1 MAIDLKQ
8 MPPKKKRFAFL
19 RKQYPTF
26 KYVAHEWS
34 CKGQNLR
41 VQFKFESG
49 DLVFQPGST
58 IKFPNAFDLS
68 KLSSNKKKLIDNLV
82 FQIGMIEMLSYWKAV
97 CSPTIELCTTAITKS
112 QMDWW
117 KKLYYQGLGEYLYL
131 NSVKVDQNGL
141 VNFKNVGK
149 EKYTHSSTVK
159 SKERTYLIPIGGGKD
174 SLATVEILKKSK
186 AKKFFL
192 LMNPTKAAKDS
203 AKAATTKWKEECV
216 FIKRIIDPALL
227 DCNAKGYLNGHTP
240 FSAMLAFYSN
250 LVSVII
256 GAKHTILSNESSANE
271 PTILGTNINHQY
283 SKSYEFEKDFNQYLK
298 RYVSSNYQY
307 FSLLRPINEFQI
319 VSIFSSNS
327 KNLKIFK
334 SCNVGSKK
342 DIWCCNCSKCL
353 FVFILLSAKIG
364 IEKTVDVFGENLFLK
379 KGLKQTF
386 EELIGR
392 SKHKPFECIGTIDEV
407 NVAITCLHQIDP
419 TAFNKMYLL
428 KRYKS
433 KFSDSLANQKQINSI
448 LNQFDKKHRL
458 NPSFKKMIHEVY
470 AEANKE

>member
-1 MAIDLKQ
+1 MAFELKQ

-26 KYVAHEWS
+26 SYESHSWS
-34 CKGQNLR
+34 CKGQNLK
-41 VQFKFESG
+41 VKFEFVTG
-49 DLVFQPGST
+49 DVKFQPQSVLTFPKEFSLGNIST
-58 IKFPNAFDLS
+58 S
-68 KLSSNKKKLIDNLV
+68 KKLLIDNLV

-97 CSPTIELCTTAITKS
+97 CAPTIIIKHKSLTKAQFS
-112 QMDWW
+112 WW

-131 NSVKVDQNGL
+131 NSIDVNQEDL
-141 VNFKNVGK
+141 VSFVSEEK
-149 EKYTHSSTVK
+149 EKYLSEDKVK
-159 SKERTYLIPIGGGKD
+159 SKEKTYLVPIGGGKD
-174 SLATVEILKKSK
+174 SLATIEILKKSS
-186 AKKFFL
+186 AKKFYL

-203 AKAATTKWKEECV
+203 AKSATNKWKEECV
-216 FIKRIIDPALL
+216 FIKRKIDPTLL
-227 DCNAKGYLNGHTP
+227 DLNARGYLNGHTP

-250 LVSVII
+250 LTSVII
-256 GAKHTILSNESSANE
+256 GAKYTILSNESSANE

-283 SKSYEFEKDFNQYLK
+283 SKSYEFEKDFNNYLK
-298 RYVSSNYQY
+298 RYVSPNFLY

-319 VSIFSSNS
+319 VSIFSSNP

-364 IEKTVDVFGENLFLK
+364 IEKTAKVFGENLFLK
-379 KGLKQTF
+379 KILKQTF

-407 NVAITCLHQIDP
+407 NVAITCLHINEEE
-419 TAFNKMYLL
+419 AFSKMYLL
-428 KRYKS
+428 KLYK
-433 KFSDSLANQKQINSI
+433 KKYVDSFATNKEIKQII
-448 LNQFDKKHRL
+448 NQFDKKHKL
-458 NPSFKKMIHEVY
+458 NPRFKKMIHEVY
-470 AEANKE
+470 AQASKG